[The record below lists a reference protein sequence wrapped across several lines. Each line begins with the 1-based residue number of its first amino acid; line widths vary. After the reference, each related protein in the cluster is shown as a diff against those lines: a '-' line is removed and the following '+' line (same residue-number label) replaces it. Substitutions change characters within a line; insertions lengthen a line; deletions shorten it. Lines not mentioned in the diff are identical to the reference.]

1 MAEFKVGDRVV
12 LREDSKWNAAENNPK
27 QWSGF
32 ACEGT
37 IIEIYGKCKF
47 EVRWDNSWVNNGY
60 TESDLSLIKL
70 NLLSPIE
77 LYRAIRHPYI
87 RKRCAK

>member
-12 LREDSKWNAAENNPK
+12 LREDSKWNARPENPK
-27 QWSGF
+27 QGAGF

-37 IIEIYGKCKF
+37 IIDIYNRGTF
-47 EVRWDNSWVNNGY
+47 EVHWDNDRVNNGY